1 MIILRKTNE
10 AHGTVPSA
18 VLRSVKERE
27 DIHSAK
33 IPAKIAA
40 SWNVEGGIA
49 GGQTRGVRK
58 VGFKVC
64 CVSRAFFTILLL
76 NWHHTFDSRNS
87 IFLYRSMTPSPT

>member
-1 MIILRKTNE
+1 MVTVIILRRTNE
-10 AHGTVPSA
+10 AHGTVASA

-49 GGQTRGVRK
+49 GGQTRSAQK

-64 CVSRAFFTILLL
+64 CICISCAVFHYFALKLASCIRF
-76 NWHHTFDSRNS
+76 S
-87 IFLYRSMTPSPT
+87 

>member
-1 MIILRKTNE
+1 MVAVILLRTNE
-10 AHGTVPSA
+10 AYGTVANA

-33 IPAKIAA
+33 IPAKIVA

-64 CVSRAFFTILLL
+64 CVSRAILLL

-87 IFLYRSMTPSPT
+87 TFLYRSMTSSPT